1 MYFYILISIICYSFE
16 ILCYDN
22 EILLK
27 NKECFNIEN
36 ELEFDYDKNGYKIL
50 KGNLKIYYS
59 DVYQNFINISNI
71 LKNIFN
77 RNNIS
82 YISISGIKNSIQ
94 FEFNFLKYGNE
105 FEMMINIDLFNCDEF
120 LRYYYNL
127 TKEDTLFISQLFILD
142 LNNEK
147 RFLLKYIIYD
157 NNQVLNLNICDQ
169 NKKYLKIV
177 YPLSLL
183 NLNNE
188 YYRLVKHLS
197 QKKINILNKN
207 EPFYNDICFSFSFN
221 NKDISIDDRRK
232 LFFKN
237 FSICEGCSFSD
248 INYNKNQILCLCSY
262 NMEYNFDKPFEKI
275 SFINFKIMKCYH
287 NFFNIKLFKN
297 IGFYI
302 ELSFLIISIVFEI
315 HWYYFSSSLI
325 NNKILKILS
334 KRSNKNSIKNKIFSK
349 RNLVNFTM
357 KTQSKLTLG
366 INSSNLLLQSNLDFS
381 KNTISENSKLSLNKS
396 IIQTVVN
403 APSEINNIT
412 IINNNSILEKKSTI
426 HRCVNIEENNSI
438 KEKKDNNTKK
448 KFILIYW
455 DLLKI
460 HNSVFNLFFYKFKFI
475 PDSSKF
481 IYITNSINLL
491 ISFTVIFYFPTY
503 IHENYL
509 NKSSIYFLQFIFKYH
524 YQKVLYCILI
534 HFIIS
539 FPLSLLSFYNFS
551 NADYLFS
558 NEKQKIIHLIHE
570 NKIIKRKISVFF
582 SISSIVNVLSL
593 YYISIFCIIY
603 EKTQYI
609 FLLLSLFTFLIQN
622 LLSILI
628 LLIICI
634 VFLNSNL
641 NHFL

>member
-334 KRSNKNSIKNKIFSK
+334 KKSNKNSMKNKIFSK

-357 KTQSKLTLG
+357 KTQTKLTSG

-426 HRCVNIEENNSI
+426 HRCVNIEHVFFRERVFCVRRKNHTGTLNEHEAKPMCEFSGVGVCFSRLFQRRRHAVIEDTINAVKEAEAKARDTAAKAREDAKNAALEAEN
-438 KEKKDNNTKK
+438 
-448 KFILIYW
+448 L
-455 DLLKI
+455 
-460 HNSVFNLFFYKFKFI
+460 
-475 PDSSKF
+475 
-481 IYITNSINLL
+481 
-491 ISFTVIFYFPTY
+491 
-503 IHENYL
+503 
-509 NKSSIYFLQFIFKYH
+509 
-524 YQKVLYCILI
+524 
-534 HFIIS
+534 
-539 FPLSLLSFYNFS
+539 
-551 NADYLFS
+551 A
-558 NEKQKIIHLIHE
+558 QKIASEAKNTDKSYYDSAMASAKSKADSIIEDAKAKADSDAKALTAAADS
-570 NKIIKRKISVFF
+570 KIDSAVNE
-582 SISSIVNVLSL
+582 IVSR
-593 YYISIFCIIY
+593 IA
-603 EKTQYI
+603 
-609 FLLLSLFTFLIQN
+609 
-622 LLSILI
+622 
-628 LLIICI
+628 
-634 VFLNSNL
+634 
-641 NHFL
+641 